1 LEPRFVE
8 FEAATGDVRVN
19 VSNVQWTEKG
29 PKDLTGDHTTIMFA
43 PGHALTVKGT
53 VEEVIKKLI
62 GNGLDEKQRGVP
74 SNPRTRPARR

>member
-1 LEPRFVE
+1 MEPRFVE

-29 PKDLTGDHTTIMFA
+29 AKDLTGDHTTIMFG

-53 VEEVIKKLI
+53 VEEVTKKLI
-62 GNGLDEKQRGVP
+62 GKR
-74 SNPRTRPARR
+74 SR